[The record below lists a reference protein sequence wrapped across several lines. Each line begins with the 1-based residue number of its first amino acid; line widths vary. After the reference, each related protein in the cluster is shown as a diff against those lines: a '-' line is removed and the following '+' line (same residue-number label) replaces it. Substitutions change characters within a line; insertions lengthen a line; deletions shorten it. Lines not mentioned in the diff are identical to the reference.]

1 MLRWRLRARRDEL
14 DLEYR
19 TVLEA
24 VRAYWGGLD
33 GLAKADFRFLHVS
46 TDYVFPKE
54 VARAIPRAFW
64 FWQGVTGLTTAWL
77 LWRLRQIRQ
86 DRHALVYGEGPEAEE
101 SRRAPA
107 V

>member
-1 MLRWRLRARRDEL
+1 VGDRSLTPATWLAGVSPL
-14 DLEYR
+14 S
-19 TVLEA
+19 A
-24 VRAYWGGLD
+24 PAYAAASL
-33 GLAKADFRFLHVS
+33 VS
-46 TDYVFPKE
+46 TDYVLPKE

-64 FWQGVTGLTTAWL
+64 FWQGVTGLTTVWL

-86 DRHALVYGEGPEAEE
+86 ARHALVYGEGPEAVE